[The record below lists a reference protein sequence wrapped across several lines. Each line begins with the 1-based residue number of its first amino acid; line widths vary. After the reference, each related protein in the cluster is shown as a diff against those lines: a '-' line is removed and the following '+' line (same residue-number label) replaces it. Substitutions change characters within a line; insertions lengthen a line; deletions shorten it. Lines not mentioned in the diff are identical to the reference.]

1 MAHREQGEY
10 IASVRQRFPEFF
22 KGGRVL
28 EIGSLNINGTVRQ
41 FFDANEYVG
50 VDVGEGPG
58 VDVVI
63 SGHEYNSEQLF
74 DCCISCECFE
84 HNPFWE
90 ETFLNMVR
98 LCRKDGLV
106 VFTCATTGR
115 PEHGTERT
123 TPQDSPLTIAKGWS
137 YYRNLTQED
146 FLSAIDFKKFF
157 KEMQFATNKESCD
170 LYFEGI
176 KAEQY

>member
-1 MAHREQGEY
+1 MAHREQAEY
-10 IASVRQRFPEFF
+10 IASVKQRFPQFF
-22 KGGRVL
+22 NSGRVL

-41 FFDANEYVG
+41 FFNAEEYIG

-63 SGHEYNSEQLF
+63 SGHEYDDKRKF
-74 DCCISCECFE
+74 DCVISCECLE
-84 HNPFWE
+84 HNPFWK
-90 ETFLNMVR
+90 ETFLNMTR
-98 LCRKDGLV
+98 LCRRGGLV

-137 YYRNLTQED
+137 YYENLTEEHFSFID
-146 FLSAIDFKKFF
+146 LKELFLDHRFSVNTA
-157 KEMQFATNKESCD
+157 SCD

-176 KAEQY
+176 KA

>member
-1 MAHREQGEY
+1 MAHREQAAY
-10 IASVRQRFPEFF
+10 ISSLKNERPEFF
-22 KGGRVL
+22 SSGRVL
-28 EIGSLNINGTVRQ
+28 EIGSLNINGTVRE
-41 FFDANEYVG
+41 FFNADEYVG

-63 SGHEYNSEQLF
+63 SGHEYDNTEPF
-74 DCCISCECFE
+74 DCVISCECFE
-84 HNPFWE
+84 HNPFWK

-98 LCRKDGLV
+98 LSKKGGLV

-137 YYRNLTQED
+137 YYRNLTEED
-146 FLSAIDFKKFF
+146 FTSVINFEKLFVQYEFSVNT
-157 KEMQFATNKESCD
+157 QSCD
-170 LYFEGI
+170 LYFNGI
-176 KAEQY
+176 KA

>member
-10 IASVRQRFPEFF
+10 IVSVKQRFPQFF

-41 FFDANEYVG
+41 FFDADEYIG

-58 VDVVI
+58 VDVVM
-63 SGHEYNSEQLF
+63 SGHEYDDERKF
-74 DCCISCECFE
+74 DCVISCECLE
-84 HNPFWE
+84 HNPFWK
-90 ETFLNMVR
+90 ETFLNMTR
-98 LCRKDGLV
+98 LCRRGGLV

-137 YYRNLTQED
+137 YYENLTEEHFSSID
-146 FLSAIDFKKFF
+146 LGELFLDHRFSVNTI
-157 KEMQFATNKESCD
+157 SCD

-176 KAEQY
+176 KA